1 MKALF
6 LSLVLFVGAPV
17 HGAGWDRTEN
27 IVGIHTGDGMP
38 LAFVFYTE
46 NRCRPML
53 STSFA
58 IGNSAPTARIR
69 IDGGD
74 IHTLQRQALRD
85 SILSYGLSSEQ
96 RAEILAGYTL
106 RVAVR
111 DVVRRFDL
119 SGSGKMIKVAEA
131 ECRERLLD
139 EEMLK

>member
-1 MKALF
+1 MRALIT
-6 LSLVLFVGAPV
+6 SLVLIVGAQAQ
-17 HGAGWDRTEN
+17 GAGWDRTEN
-27 IVGIHTGDGMP
+27 IVGIHTGDGVP

-53 STSFA
+53 SPSFA

-69 IDGGD
+69 VDGGD
-74 IHTLQRQALRD
+74 IHTLRRASLRD
-85 SILSYGLSSEQ
+85 SVLSYGLSNEQ

-106 RVAVR
+106 RVAIK

-119 SGSGKMIKVAEA
+119 SGSGKMIKAAEA

>member
-1 MKALF
+1 MKALIT
-6 LSLVLFVGAPV
+6 SLALVVGAQV
-17 HGAGWDRTEN
+17 QGAGWERTEN

-53 STSFA
+53 SPSFA

-69 IDGGD
+69 VDGGE
-74 IHTLQRQALRD
+74 IHTLQRASLQN
-85 SILSYGLSSEQ
+85 SVLSYGLSSEQ
-96 RAEILAGYTL
+96 RADIVAGYTL
-106 RVAVR
+106 RVAIK

-119 SGSGKMIKVAEA
+119 SGSGKMIKAAEV

>member
-1 MKALF
+1 MKALIS
-6 LSLVLFVGAPV
+6 SLALIVGAQAQ
-17 HGAGWDRTEN
+17 GAGWDRAEN

-53 STSFA
+53 SPSFA

-69 IDGGD
+69 VDGGR
-74 IHTLQRQALRD
+74 IHTLQRAPLRN
-85 SILSYGLSSEQ
+85 SVLSYGLSNEQ
-96 RAEILAGYTL
+96 RAEIVAGYTL
-106 RVAVR
+106 RVAIK

-119 SGSGKMIKVAEA
+119 SGSGKMIKAAEA

-139 EEMLK
+139 EEMLE

>member
-1 MKALF
+1 MKVLII
-6 LSLVLFVGAPV
+6 SLVLVAGAQAQ
-17 HGAGWDRTEN
+17 GLGWDRTDN

-38 LAFVFYTE
+38 LAFMFDTE
-46 NRCRPML
+46 NQCRPML

-69 IDGGD
+69 VDGGD

-119 SGSGKMIKVAEA
+119 SGSGKMIKAAEA